1 MNQVSSTAAH
11 VGLPRNFL
19 LNKPGASESYPFY
32 PDVPVFKVVNKIF
45 AIGFSKHD
53 NWFLNLKTKPED
65 GALLCSLFSAIT
77 PGYHMNKRHWI
88 SVDLAGDLPAWEIER
103 LINTSYDLVVAGFSK
118 KQRLQL
124 IGASGD

>member
-1 MNQVSSTAAH
+1 MNLPQVGAP
-11 VGLPRNFL
+11 LPRAFIL
-19 LNKPGASESYPFY
+19 SKPGACETYPFY

-45 AIGFSKHD
+45 ALGFEQNN
-53 NWFLNLKTKPED
+53 NWHLNLKTTPDD
-65 GALLCSLFSAIT
+65 GALLCSLFTAIR

-88 SVDLAGDLPAWEIER
+88 SVNLASDLPAWEIER

-118 KQRLQL
+118 KERLQL